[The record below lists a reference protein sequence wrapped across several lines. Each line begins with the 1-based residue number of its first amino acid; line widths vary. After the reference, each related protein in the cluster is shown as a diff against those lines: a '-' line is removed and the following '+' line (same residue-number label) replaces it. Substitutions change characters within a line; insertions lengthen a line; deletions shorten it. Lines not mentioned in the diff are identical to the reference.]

1 MEQMLKAGYYV
12 SKIKLNVVRKLSVDL
27 AKDNNTKKV
36 ERVYG
41 SWATDES
48 NIIKFE
54 PGVKVM
60 LTEADVALPNIR
72 TLIETGQLTRS
83 L

>member
-1 MEQMLKAGYYV
+1 MLNEGYYV
-12 SKIKLNVVRKLSVDL
+12 SKIRLNVVRKLSVNL
-27 AKDNNTKKV
+27 AKDNASKKV

-54 PGVKVM
+54 PGVKVY
-60 LTEADVALPNIR
+60 LNTEDVALPNIR

-83 L
+83 Y

>member
-1 MEQMLKAGYYV
+1 MLNAGYYV
-12 SKIKLNVVRKLSVDL
+12 SKIKLNVVKTLSVNL
-27 AKDNNTKKV
+27 AKDNTAKRV

-41 SWATDES
+41 SWATDPD
-48 NIIKFE
+48 NIICFE
-54 PGVKVM
+54 PGVKVY
-60 LTEADVALPNIR
+60 LSEKDVALPNVR